1 MARGTNNNGG
11 SAIYLRI
18 ADGMVVEQVEE
29 GKEGAIS
36 RTTKPSDE
44 HPNGRTVWERRDK
57 FVEGVVI
64 SMFRKEREYKG
75 EVMNS
80 LAIRLKDGGE
90 VYQIDLNEGNRYWSS
105 FMLRLPNLDLS
116 KSVRLLPYDFTDKEG
131 RRVVGMNLM
140 QGSDKVQPKWT
151 KDSPGDLPQG
161 RKVRVNGKDVWDFE
175 DRDQYLLKVMQAIAS
190 KLQAADTAIEGG
202 KDEPVVVSDED
213 DDGLPF

>member
-1 MARGTNNNGG
+1 MARGTDNKGG

-175 DRDQYLLKVMQAIAS
+175 DRDQYLLKVMQSIAS

-213 DDGLPF
+213 DLPF

>member
-57 FVEGVVI
+57 FVEGLII

-90 VYQIDLNEGNRYWSS
+90 VYQIDMNEGNRYWSS

>member
-57 FVEGVVI
+57 FVEGLII

-90 VYQIDLNEGNRYWSS
+90 VYQIDMNEGNRYWSS

-140 QGSDKVQPKWT
+140 QGNDKVQPKWT

-202 KDEPVVVSDED
+202 KGETVVVSDED

>member
-213 DDGLPF
+213 DLPF

>member
-175 DRDQYLLKVMQAIAS
+175 DRDQYLLKVMQSIAS

-213 DDGLPF
+213 DLPF

>member
-1 MARGTNNNGG
+1 MARGTDNKGG

-57 FVEGVVI
+57 FVVGVVI
-64 SMFRKEREYKG
+64 SLFRKEREYKG

-213 DDGLPF
+213 DLPF

>member
-175 DRDQYLLKVMQAIAS
+175 DRDQYLLKVMQSIAS
-190 KLQAADTAIEGG
+190 KLQAADTAIGG
-202 KDEPVVVSDED
+202 AQGEPVVVSDED
-213 DDGLPF
+213 DLPF

>member
-1 MARGTNNNGG
+1 
-11 SAIYLRI
+11 
-18 ADGMVVEQVEE
+18 
-29 GKEGAIS
+29 
-36 RTTKPSDE
+36 
-44 HPNGRTVWERRDK
+44 
-57 FVEGVVI
+57 
-64 SMFRKEREYKG
+64 
-75 EVMNS
+75 
-80 LAIRLKDGGE
+80 
-90 VYQIDLNEGNRYWSS
+90 
-105 FMLRLPNLDLS
+105 MLRLPNLDLS

-175 DRDQYLLKVMQAIAS
+175 DRDQYLLKVMQSIAS

-213 DDGLPF
+213 DLPF

>member
-1 MARGTNNNGG
+1 MARGTDNKGG

>member
-1 MARGTNNNGG
+1 MARGTDNKGG

-175 DRDQYLLKVMQAIAS
+175 DRDQYLLKVMQSIAS

>member
-29 GKEGAIS
+29 GKGGAIS

-175 DRDQYLLKVMQAIAS
+175 DRDQYLLKVMQSIAS

-202 KDEPVVVSDED
+202 KDDPVVVSDED
-213 DDGLPF
+213 DLPF

>member
-75 EVMNS
+75 EIMNS

-190 KLQAADTAIEGG
+190 KLQAADTAIGG
-202 KDEPVVVSDED
+202 AQGEPVVVSDED

>member
-1 MARGTNNNGG
+1 MARGTDNKGG

-175 DRDQYLLKVMQAIAS
+175 DRDQYLLKVMQSIAS
-190 KLQAADTAIEGG
+190 KLQAADTAIGG
-202 KDEPVVVSDED
+202 AQGEPVVVSDED
-213 DDGLPF
+213 DLPF

>member
-1 MARGTNNNGG
+1 MARGTDNKGG

-213 DDGLPF
+213 DLPF

>member
-1 MARGTNNNGG
+1 MARGTDNNGG

-175 DRDQYLLKVMQAIAS
+175 DRDQYLLKVMQSIAS
-190 KLQAADTAIEGG
+190 KLQAADTAIGG
-202 KDEPVVVSDED
+202 AQGEPVVVSDED